1 MTGPVQVLVVGF
13 EQPHFS
19 GEVLAELTRLRAA
32 GIVNL
37 LDVLVVTREADGHL
51 ETVTPPPGDL
61 PEDSGR
67 LTAALLGAPDGS
79 TDGSTGGAASTAG
92 ADEHGQWSLAD
103 AVPIGT
109 TAAVALIEHTWA
121 EPLRA
126 AVARSGGA
134 PLEET
139 WLAQEDSERLESL
152 LADHAQG

>member
-1 MTGPVQVLVVGF
+1 VTAPVQVLVVGF
-13 EQPHFS
+13 EQPHFT

-67 LTAALLGAPDGS
+67 LAAALLGADGS
-79 TDGSTGGAASTAG
+79 ADGAASTTG
-92 ADEHGQWSLAD
+92 ADEHAQWSLAD
-103 AVPIGT
+103 AVPVGA

-139 WLAQEDSERLESL
+139 WLAREDSERLESL